1 MWNALVVTPLT
12 QGLIFLNDLI
22 QGMGAPYSWGFA
34 IILFTLIV
42 KIVTLP
48 LNLQQARSIKATQE
62 LQPKLQELQKK
73 YAKDKEKLAQA
84 QMELYREHGVNP
96 LGGCLPMLIQ
106 LPILFGLYQ
115 ALYKLA
121 STGEIV
127 GQRFLWIPDL
137 AFPTRE
143 VGIKWIWS
151 PPPELKGGWL
161 DVALYLILPVLTV
174 ATQIVM
180 QKMTTPPTAGRDP
193 QQAAMQQTMLIMPFF
208 FGFITLQVPSGLTL
222 YWVTSNI
229 FSLIQ
234 QYFIT
239 GWGSLLPHKEDT
251 GKPPKVKKEARIS
264 GVEGATAQKGKK
276 DGKGKRRKKK
286 R

>member
-12 QGLIFLNDLI
+12 QGLIYLNDFI

-48 LNLQQARSIKATQE
+48 LNLQQVRSIKATQE

-115 ALYKLA
+115 ALYRLA

-127 GQRFLWIPDL
+127 GQRFFWIPDL
-137 AFPTRE
+137 AFPSRE
-143 VGIKWIWS
+143 VGLNWLWPSK
-151 PPPELKGGWL
+151 PEFIGFAAA
-161 DVALYLILPVLTV
+161 ALYLILPVLTV
-174 ATQIVM
+174 VTQIAM
-180 QKMTTPPTAGRDP
+180 QRMTTSRAASQDP
-193 QQAAMQQTMLIMPFF
+193 QQAAMQQTMLIMPFM
-208 FGFITLQVPSGLTL
+208 FGFITLQVPAGLTL
-222 YWVTSNI
+222 YWVTSNL
-229 FSLIQ
+229 FSMIQ

-239 GWGSLLPHKEDT
+239 GWGSLLPQKE
-251 GKPPKVKKEARIS
+251 GEKAAKAKGEAKVS
-264 GVEGATAQKGKK
+264 SVGGSTAQKGKK

-286 R
+286 H

>member
-1 MWNALVVTPLT
+1 MWDALVVTPLT
-12 QGLIFLNDLI
+12 QGLIFLNGWI
-22 QGMGAPYSWGFA
+22 QGMGVPYSWGFA

-48 LNLQQARSIKATQE
+48 LNLQQARSMRATQE

-96 LGGCLPMLIQ
+96 LGGCLPMLVQ
-106 LPILFGLYQ
+106 LPVLFGLYQ
-115 ALYKLA
+115 ALYRLA

-143 VGIKWIWS
+143 VGLNWLWPSK
-151 PPPELKGGWL
+151 PEFIGF
-161 DVALYLILPVLTV
+161 AAAAFYLILPVLTV
-174 ATQIVM
+174 VTQIAM
-180 QKMTTPPTAGRDP
+180 QKMTTSSTASQDP
-193 QQAAMQQTMLIMPFF
+193 QQAAMQQTMLIMPFM
-208 FGFITLQVPSGLTL
+208 FGFITLQVPAGLTL
-222 YWVTSNI
+222 YWVTSNV
-229 FSLIQ
+229 FSMIQ

-239 GWGSLLPHKEDT
+239 GWGSLLPGKED
-251 GKPPKVKKEARIS
+251 GKAAKVKREAKAS
-264 GVEGATAQKGKK
+264 GVEGSTGQKGTE

>member
-22 QGMGAPYSWGFA
+22 QGIGAPYSWGFA

-48 LNLQQARSIKATQE
+48 LSLQQIRSMRATQE

-73 YAKDKEKLAQA
+73 HAKDKEKLAQA

-106 LPILFGLYQ
+106 FPILIGLYQ

-143 VGIKWIWS
+143 VGLKWVW
-151 PPPELKGGWL
+151 PPAPEFIGWAA
-161 DVALYLILPVLTV
+161 VLYLILPVLTV

-180 QKMTTPPTAGRDP
+180 QKMTTSSTASKDP
-193 QQAAMQQTMLIMPFF
+193 QQAAMQQTMLLMPFM
-208 FGFITLQVPSGLTL
+208 FGFITLQVPAGLTL

-229 FSLIQ
+229 FSMIQ

-239 GWGSLLPHKEDT
+239 GWGSLLPQKGDEKAT
-251 GKPPKVKKEARIS
+251 KVKREDKAS
-264 GVEGATAQKGKK
+264 DVKGSTAQKGKEN
-276 DGKGKRRKKK
+276 GKTKRRKKK

>member
-1 MWNALVVTPLT
+1 MWNTLVVTPLT
-12 QGLIFLNDLI
+12 QGLIFFNDLI
-22 QGMGAPYSWGFA
+22 QGVGAPYSWGFA

-48 LNLQQARSIKATQE
+48 LNLQQARSMKATQE

-73 YAKDKEKLAQA
+73 HAKDKEKLSQA
-84 QMELYREHGVNP
+84 QMELYREHGINP

-106 LPILFGLYQ
+106 FPILIGLYQ

-143 VGIKWIWS
+143 IGLKWAW
-151 PPPELKGGWL
+151 PPAPEFIGWAA
-161 DVALYLILPVLTV
+161 ALYLILPVLTV
-174 ATQIVM
+174 ATQIAM
-180 QKMTTPPTAGRDP
+180 QRMTTSSTASKDP
-193 QQAAMQQTMLIMPFF
+193 QQAAMQQTMLLMPFM
-208 FGFITLQVPSGLTL
+208 FGFITLQVPAGLTL

-239 GWGSLLPHKEDT
+239 GWGGLLPQKGDEKAT
-251 GKPPKVKKEARIS
+251 KVKREAKAS
-264 GVEGATAQKGKK
+264 DVKGSTDQKGNEN
-276 DGKGKRRKKK
+276 GKTKRRKKK

>member
-1 MWNALVVTPLT
+1 MWNTFVVTPLT

-22 QGMGAPYSWGFA
+22 RGMGIPYSWGFA
-34 IILFTLIV
+34 IILFTLVV

-48 LNLQQARSIKATQE
+48 LNLQQARSMKATQE
-62 LQPKLQELQKK
+62 LQPKLQDLQKK

-115 ALYKLA
+115 ALYRLA

-143 VGIKWIWS
+143 IGMKWVWPPS
-151 PPPELKGGWL
+151 PEFIGWATA
-161 DVALYLILPVLTV
+161 ALYVILPVLTV
-174 ATQIVM
+174 VTQIAM
-180 QKMTTPPTAGRDP
+180 QKMTTASTPSQDP
-193 QQAAMQQTMLIMPFF
+193 QQAAMQQTMLLMPFM

-222 YWVTSNI
+222 YWVVSNV
-229 FSLIQ
+229 FSMIQ

-239 GWGSLLPHKEDT
+239 GWGSLLPQKEPRPQVQKEVGVSGGKEST
-251 GKPPKVKKEARIS
+251 G
-264 GVEGATAQKGKK
+264 QKGKE
-276 DGKGKRRKKK
+276 DGKKKRRKKK

>member
-1 MWNALVVTPLT
+1 MWDSLVVTPLT

-22 QGMGAPYSWGFA
+22 QGIGAPHSWGFA

-42 KIVTLP
+42 KVVTLP
-48 LNLQQARSIKATQE
+48 LNLQQARSMKATQE

-143 VGIKWIWS
+143 IGIKWVWPS
-151 PPPELKGGWL
+151 APEFIGWAAA
-161 DVALYLILPVLTV
+161 ALYLVLPVLTV
-174 ATQIVM
+174 VTQIAM
-180 QKMTTPPTAGRDP
+180 QRMTTSPTASQDS
-193 QQAAMQQTMLIMPFF
+193 QQAAMQQTMLIMPFM
-208 FGFITLQVPSGLTL
+208 FGFITLQVPAGLTL
-222 YWVTSNI
+222 YWVTSNV
-229 FSLIQ
+229 FSMIQ

-239 GWGSLLPHKEDT
+239 GWGSLLPQKDER
-251 GKPPKVKKEARIS
+251 PKVKKEAKAS
-264 GVEGATAQKGKK
+264 GVKESTDQKGKK
-276 DGKGKRRKKK
+276 DGKRGRTKK

>member
-1 MWNALVVTPLT
+1 MWDALVVIPLT

-48 LNLQQARSIKATQE
+48 LNLQQARSMRATQE

-115 ALYKLA
+115 ALYRLA

-127 GQRFLWIPDL
+127 GERFLWIPDL

-143 VGIKWIWS
+143 IGLKWAW
-151 PPPELKGGWL
+151 PPAPEFIGWAA
-161 DVALYLILPVLTV
+161 ALYLILPVLTV
-174 ATQIVM
+174 VTQIAM
-180 QKMTTPPTAGRDP
+180 QRMTTSTAASKDP
-193 QQAAMQQTMLIMPFF
+193 QQAAMQQTMLMMPFM

-229 FSLIQ
+229 FSMIQ

-239 GWGSLLPHKEDT
+239 GWGSLLPQKEAER
-251 GKPPKVKKEARIS
+251 PAKVKREAKAS
-264 GVEGATAQKGKK
+264 GEERSKGQKGKENGR
-276 DGKGKRRKKK
+276 GKKKKK

>member
-1 MWNALVVTPLT
+1 MWDALVVTPLT

-48 LNLQQARSIKATQE
+48 LNLQQARSMKATQE

-73 YAKDKEKLAQA
+73 HGKDKEKLSQA

-127 GQRFLWIPDL
+127 GQRFFWIPDL
-137 AFPTRE
+137 AFPTPE
-143 VGIKWIWS
+143 VGVKWVW
-151 PPPELKGGWL
+151 PPAPEFIGWAAA
-161 DVALYLILPVLTV
+161 ALYVILPVLTV
-174 ATQIVM
+174 VTQIAM
-180 QKMTTPPTAGRDP
+180 QKMTTSPTASEDP
-193 QQAAMQQTMLIMPFF
+193 QQAAMQQTMLIMPFM

-229 FSLIQ
+229 FSMIQ

-239 GWGSLLPHKEDT
+239 GWGSLLPQKEDERST
-251 GKPPKVKKEARIS
+251 KVKKEARVS
-264 GVEGATAQKGKK
+264 GVRESTGQKGKE
-276 DGKGKRRKKK
+276 DGKRKRSRKK

>member
-12 QGLIFLNDLI
+12 QGLIFLNDLL
-22 QGMGAPYSWGFA
+22 QGIGAPYSWGFA

-48 LNLQQARSIKATQE
+48 LNLQQARSMKATQE

-73 YAKDKEKLAQA
+73 YAKDKEKLSQA

-106 LPILFGLYQ
+106 FPILIGLYQ
-115 ALYKLA
+115 ALYRLA

-127 GQRFLWIPDL
+127 GQRFFWIPDL

-143 VGIKWIWS
+143 IGLKWAW
-151 PPPELKGGWL
+151 PPAPEFIGWAA
-161 DVALYLILPVLTV
+161 ALYLILPVLTV
-174 ATQIVM
+174 ATQIAM
-180 QKMTTPPTAGRDP
+180 QRMTTSSTASKDP
-193 QQAAMQQTMLIMPFF
+193 QQAAMQQTMLLMPFM
-208 FGFITLQVPSGLTL
+208 FGFITLQVPAGLTL

-239 GWGSLLPHKEDT
+239 GRGSLLPQKRDEKAT
-251 GKPPKVKKEARIS
+251 KVKREAKAS
-264 GVEGATAQKGKK
+264 DVKGSTAQKGKEN
-276 DGKGKRRKKK
+276 GKTKRKKK
-286 R
+286 KR

>member
-1 MWNALVVTPLT
+1 MWDALVVNPLT

-22 QGMGAPYSWGFA
+22 QGLGVPYSWGFA

-73 YAKDKEKLAQA
+73 YAKDREKLAQA

-96 LGGCLPMLIQ
+96 FGGCLPLLIQ

-115 ALYKLA
+115 ALYRLA

-143 VGIKWIWS
+143 VGMKWVW
-151 PPPELKGGWL
+151 PPAPEFIGWAA
-161 DVALYLILPVLTV
+161 ALYLILPILTV
-174 ATQIVM
+174 VTQIAM
-180 QKMTTPPTAGRDP
+180 QKMTTPPAASQDP
-193 QQAAMQQTMLIMPFF
+193 QQAAMQQTMLIMPFM

-222 YWVTSNI
+222 YWVASNI
-229 FSLIQ
+229 FSMIQ

-239 GWGSLLPHKEDT
+239 GWGSLLPQ
-251 GKPPKVKKEARIS
+251 GAGPAKVRKEAGIS
-264 GVEGATAQKGKK
+264 GEGLIAQKGKD
-276 DGKGKRRKKK
+276 DGKRKRRTKK

>member
-1 MWNALVVTPLT
+1 MWDSLVVTPLT

-22 QGMGAPYSWGFA
+22 RGMGAPYSWGFA

-48 LNLQQARSIKATQE
+48 LNLQQARSMKATQE

-84 QMELYREHGVNP
+84 QMELYREHGVSP

-106 LPILFGLYQ
+106 LPVLFGLYQ
-115 ALYKLA
+115 ALYRLA

-143 VGIKWIWS
+143 IGIKWVW
-151 PPPELKGGWL
+151 PPAPEFIGWAAA
-161 DVALYLILPVLTV
+161 VLYMILPVLTV
-174 ATQIVM
+174 VTQIAM
-180 QKMTTPPTAGRDP
+180 QRMTTSSAASQDP
-193 QQAAMQQTMLIMPFF
+193 QQAAMQQTMLIMPFM
-208 FGFITLQVPSGLTL
+208 FGFITLQVPAGLTL
-222 YWVTSNI
+222 YWVTSNV
-229 FSLIQ
+229 FSMIQ

-239 GWGSLLPHKEDT
+239 GWGSLLPQKDE
-251 GKPPKVKKEARIS
+251 KPTKVKRGVRVS
-264 GVEGATAQKGKK
+264 GLEGSTGQKGKK
-276 DGKGKRRKKK
+276 DGEGKRKKK

>member
-1 MWNALVVTPLT
+1 MWNELVVEPLT
-12 QGLIFLNDLI
+12 VGLKFLNGWI

-48 LNLQQARSIKATQE
+48 LNLQQARSMKATQE

-73 YAKDKEKLAQA
+73 YAKDKEKLSQA

-106 LPILFGLYQ
+106 FPILIGLYQ
-115 ALYKLA
+115 ALYRLA

-143 VGIKWIWS
+143 IGVKWVW
-151 PPPELKGGWL
+151 PLAPEFRGWATA
-161 DVALYLILPVLTV
+161 ALYVVLPVLTV
-174 ATQIVM
+174 VTQIAM
-180 QKMTTPPTAGRDP
+180 QRMTTSRTASQDP
-193 QQAAMQQTMLIMPFF
+193 QQAAMQQTMLIMPFM
-208 FGFITLQVPSGLTL
+208 FGFITLQVPAGLTL
-222 YWVTSNI
+222 YWVTSNT
-229 FSLIQ
+229 FSMIQ

-239 GWGSLLPHKEDT
+239 GWGGLMPQKEDE
-251 GKPPKVKKEARIS
+251 KAAKVKREAKAS
-264 GVEGATAQKGKK
+264 GVKGSTGQKGKK
-276 DGKGKRRKKK
+276 DGKGKESKKK
-286 R
+286 H

>member
-1 MWNALVVTPLT
+1 MWNDLVVTPLT
-12 QGLIFLNDLI
+12 QGLLFLNDLI
-22 QGMGAPYSWGFA
+22 QGMGVPYSWGFA
-34 IILFTLIV
+34 IILFTLVV

-48 LNLQQARSIKATQE
+48 LNLQQARSMKATQE

-115 ALYKLA
+115 ALYRLA

-143 VGIKWIWS
+143 IGIKWVW
-151 PPPELKGGWL
+151 PPAPEFIGWAAA
-161 DVALYLILPVLTV
+161 ALYVILPVLTV
-174 ATQIVM
+174 VTQIAM
-180 QKMTTPPTAGRDP
+180 QKMTTSSTASQDP
-193 QQAAMQQTMLIMPFF
+193 QQAAMQQTMLIMPFM
-208 FGFITLQVPSGLTL
+208 FGFITLQVPAGLTL
-222 YWVTSNI
+222 YWVTSNL
-229 FSLIQ
+229 FSMIQ

-239 GWGSLLPHKEDT
+239 GWGSLLPPKEDQRPT
-251 GKPPKVKKEARIS
+251 KVKEAKAN
-264 GVEGATAQKGKK
+264 GVEGSTDQKGKK
-276 DGKGKRRKKK
+276 DGRRKRRKKK

>member
-1 MWNALVVTPLT
+1 MWNTLVVTPLT
-12 QGLIFLNDLI
+12 QGLIYLHDFI
-22 QGMGAPYSWGFA
+22 QGVGAPYSWGFA

-48 LNLQQARSIKATQE
+48 LNLQQARSMKATQE

-73 YAKDKEKLAQA
+73 HAKDKEKLSQA
-84 QMELYREHGVNP
+84 QMELYREHGINP

-106 LPILFGLYQ
+106 FPILIGLYQ

-143 VGIKWIWS
+143 IGLKWAW
-151 PPPELKGGWL
+151 PPAPEFIGWAA
-161 DVALYLILPVLTV
+161 ALYLILPVLTV
-174 ATQIVM
+174 ATQIAM
-180 QKMTTPPTAGRDP
+180 QRMTTSSTASKDP
-193 QQAAMQQTMLIMPFF
+193 QQAAMQQTMLLMPFM
-208 FGFITLQVPSGLTL
+208 FGFITLQVPAGLTL

-239 GWGSLLPHKEDT
+239 GWGGLLPQKGDEKAT
-251 GKPPKVKKEARIS
+251 KVKREAKAS
-264 GVEGATAQKGKK
+264 DVKGSTDQKGNEN
-276 DGKGKRRKKK
+276 GKTKRRKKK

>member
-12 QGLIFLNDLI
+12 QGLIFLNDWM
-22 QGMGAPYSWGFA
+22 QGLGVPYSWGFA

-48 LNLQQARSIKATQE
+48 LNLQQARSVKATQE

-73 YAKDKEKLAQA
+73 YAKDREKLAQA

-96 LGGCLPMLIQ
+96 FGGCLPLLIQ
-106 LPILFGLYQ
+106 FPILIGLYQ
-115 ALYKLA
+115 ALYRLA
-121 STGEIV
+121 STGKIV
-127 GQRFLWIPDL
+127 GQSFLWIPDL

-143 VGIKWIWS
+143 VGMKWVW
-151 PPPELKGGWL
+151 PPAPEFVGWTAA
-161 DVALYLILPVLTV
+161 ALYLILPVLTV
-174 ATQIVM
+174 VTQIAM
-180 QKMTTPPTAGRDP
+180 QKMTTSPTASQDP
-193 QQAAMQQTMLIMPFF
+193 QQAVMQQTMLIMPFM

-222 YWVTSNI
+222 YWVASNI
-229 FSLIQ
+229 FSMIQ

-239 GWGSLLPHKEDT
+239 GWGSLLPQASGPT
-251 GKPPKVKKEARIS
+251 TVKREAGVS
-264 GVEGATAQKGKK
+264 GEGFIAQKGKD
-276 DGKGKRRKKK
+276 DGKRKRRTKK

>member
-1 MWNALVVTPLT
+1 MWNELVVEPLT
-12 QGLIFLNDLI
+12 VGLKFLNGWI
-22 QGMGAPYSWGFA
+22 QGMGVPYSWGFA

-48 LNLQQARSIKATQE
+48 LNLQQARSMKATQE

-106 LPILFGLYQ
+106 FPILIGLYQ

-121 STGEIV
+121 FTGEIV

-143 VGIKWIWS
+143 IGIKWVW
-151 PPPELKGGWL
+151 PPAPEFIGWAAA
-161 DVALYLILPVLTV
+161 ALYVVLPVLTV
-174 ATQIVM
+174 VTQIAM
-180 QKMTTPPTAGRDP
+180 QRMTTSPTASQDP
-193 QQAAMQQTMLIMPFF
+193 QQAAMQQTMLIMPFM

-229 FSLIQ
+229 FSMIQ

-239 GWGSLLPHKEDT
+239 GWGSLLPRKQDEK
-251 GKPPKVKKEARIS
+251 GAKVKREARTS
-264 GVEGATAQKGKK
+264 DVEGSKGQKGKK

>member
-1 MWNALVVTPLT
+1 MWDTLVVTPLT

-22 QGMGAPYSWGFA
+22 EGMGAPYSWGFA

-48 LNLQQARSIKATQE
+48 LNLQQARSTRATQE

-115 ALYKLA
+115 ALYRLA

-143 VGIKWIWS
+143 VGLNWLWPSK
-151 PPPELKGGWL
+151 PEFIGFAAA
-161 DVALYLILPVLTV
+161 ALYLILPVLTV
-174 ATQIVM
+174 ITQIAM
-180 QKMTTPPTAGRDP
+180 QRMTTSPTASQDP
-193 QQAAMQQTMLIMPFF
+193 QQAAMQQTMLIMPFM
-208 FGFITLQVPSGLTL
+208 FGFITLQVPAGLTL
-222 YWVTSNI
+222 YWVTSNL
-229 FSLIQ
+229 FSMIQ

-239 GWGSLLPHKEDT
+239 GWGSLLPQQQGEKAA
-251 GKPPKVKKEARIS
+251 KVKRETKAS
-264 GVEGATAQKGKK
+264 SVEGSTDRKGKK
-276 DGKGKRRKKK
+276 DGKGKTRKKK

>member
-1 MWNALVVTPLT
+1 MWDALVVTPLT

-48 LNLQQARSIKATQE
+48 LNLQQARSMKATQE

-137 AFPTRE
+137 AFPTRGM
-143 VGIKWIWS
+143 GIKWVW
-151 PPPELKGGWL
+151 PPAPEFIGWATA
-161 DVALYLILPVLTV
+161 ALYLILPVLTV
-174 ATQIVM
+174 VTQIVM
-180 QKMTTPPTAGRDP
+180 QRMTTPPTASRDP
-193 QQAAMQQTMLIMPFF
+193 QQAAMQQTMLIMPFM
-208 FGFITLQVPSGLTL
+208 FGFITLQVPAGLTL

-229 FSLIQ
+229 FSMIQ

-239 GWGSLLPHKEDT
+239 GWGSLLPRKKDE
-251 GKPPKVKKEARIS
+251 KVAKVVKREAGTS
-264 GVEGATAQKGKK
+264 GVEEPTGRKGRK

>member
-1 MWNALVVTPLT
+1 MWNDLVITPLT
-12 QGLIFLNDLI
+12 QGLIYLNDFI

-48 LNLQQARSIKATQE
+48 LNLQQARSMKATQE
-62 LQPKLQELQKK
+62 LQPRLQELQKK

-84 QMELYREHGVNP
+84 QMELYREHGVSP

-106 LPILFGLYQ
+106 LPVLFGLYQ
-115 ALYKLA
+115 ALYRLA

-137 AFPTRE
+137 AFPARE
-143 VGIKWIWS
+143 IGIKWVW
-151 PPPELKGGWL
+151 PPAPEFIGW
-161 DVALYLILPVLTV
+161 AAAPLYVVLPVLTV
-174 ATQIVM
+174 VTQIAM
-180 QKMTTPPTAGRDP
+180 QRMTTSRAGSQDP
-193 QQAAMQQTMLIMPFF
+193 QQAAMQQTMLIMPFM
-208 FGFITLQVPSGLTL
+208 FGFITLQVPAGLTL
-222 YWVTSNI
+222 YWVTSNL
-229 FSLIQ
+229 FSMIQ

-239 GWGSLLPHKEDT
+239 GWGSLLPRKEDE
-251 GKPPKVKKEARIS
+251 KAAKVKKEAKAS
-264 GVEGATAQKGKK
+264 DVDESKGQKGTT

>member
-1 MWNALVVTPLT
+1 MT

-22 QGMGAPYSWGFA
+22 HGIGAPYSWGFA

-48 LNLQQARSIKATQE
+48 LSLQQVRSMKATQE
-62 LQPKLQELQKK
+62 LQPELQKLQKK

-106 LPILFGLYQ
+106 FPILIGLYQ

-137 AFPTRE
+137 AFPNRE
-143 VGIKWIWS
+143 VGLKWVWPS
-151 PPPELKGGWL
+151 APEFIGWAA
-161 DVALYLILPVLTV
+161 VLYLILPVLTV
-174 ATQIVM
+174 ASQIAM
-180 QKMTTPPTAGRDP
+180 QRMTTSRTASKDP
-193 QQAAMQQTMLIMPFF
+193 QQAAMQQTMLIMPFM
-208 FGFITLQVPSGLTL
+208 FGFITLQVPAGLTL

-229 FSLIQ
+229 FSMIQ

-239 GWGSLLPHKEDT
+239 GWGSFLPRREGDQAAK
-251 GKPPKVKKEARIS
+251 GKRGTKVS
-264 GVEGATAQKGKK
+264 GVKGSTAQKGKK
-276 DGKGKRRKKK
+276 DGKGKRKQEK

>member
-1 MWNALVVTPLT
+1 MWNSLVVAPLT

-42 KIVTLP
+42 KIATLP
-48 LNLQQARSIKATQE
+48 LSLQQIRSMRATQE
-62 LQPKLQELQKK
+62 LQPKLQKLQKK
-73 YAKDKEKLAQA
+73 HAKDKEKLAQA

-106 LPILFGLYQ
+106 FPILIGLYQ
-115 ALYKLA
+115 ALYRLA

-143 VGIKWIWS
+143 IGLKWAW
-151 PPPELKGGWL
+151 PPAPEFIGWAA
-161 DVALYLILPVLTV
+161 ALYLILPVLTV
-174 ATQIVM
+174 VTQVVM
-180 QKMTTPPTAGRDP
+180 QRMTTSSTASQDP
-193 QQAAMQQTMLIMPFF
+193 QQAAMQQTMLIMPFM
-208 FGFITLQVPSGLTL
+208 FGFITLQVPAGLTL

-229 FSLIQ
+229 FSMIQ

-239 GWGSLLPHKEDT
+239 GWGSLLPPEED
-251 GKPPKVKKEARIS
+251 GGAAKVKREAKT
-264 GVEGATAQKGKK
+264 GDVEGSISQRGKQ
-276 DGKGKRRKKK
+276 DGKGKRRQKKS
-286 R
+286 

>member
-1 MWNALVVTPLT
+1 MWDSLVVTPLT

-22 QGMGAPYSWGFA
+22 QGMGIPYSWGFA
-34 IILFTLIV
+34 IILFTLIM
-42 KIVTLP
+42 KAVTLP
-48 LNLQQARSIKATQE
+48 LNLQQARSMKATQE
-62 LQPKLQELQKK
+62 LQPKLEELKKK
-73 YAKDKEKLAQA
+73 YAKDKEKLSQA

-143 VGIKWIWS
+143 IGIKWIW
-151 PPPELKGGWL
+151 PPAPEFRGWTTA
-161 DVALYLILPVLTV
+161 ALYVILPVLTV
-174 ATQIVM
+174 VTQIAM
-180 QKMTTPPTAGRDP
+180 QRMTTSRTASQDP
-193 QQAAMQQTMLIMPFF
+193 QQAAMQQTMLFMPFM
-208 FGFITLQVPSGLTL
+208 FGFITLQVPAGLTL
-222 YWVTSNI
+222 YWVTSNL
-229 FSLIQ
+229 FSMIQ

-239 GWGSLLPHKEDT
+239 GWGSLLPQKGDEKAT
-251 GKPPKVKKEARIS
+251 EAKREAKVS
-264 GVEGATAQKGKK
+264 GVKGSTVQKGRESGTRKKGKK
-276 DGKGKRRKKK
+276 KR
-286 R
+286 

>member
-1 MWNALVVTPLT
+1 MWDTLVVTPLT
-12 QGLIFLNDLI
+12 QGLIYLNDFI

-48 LNLQQARSIKATQE
+48 LNLQQARSMKATQE
-62 LQPKLQELQKK
+62 LQPKLQDLQKK

-137 AFPTRE
+137 AFPARE
-143 VGIKWIWS
+143 IGIKWVW
-151 PPPELKGGWL
+151 PPAPEFIGWAAA
-161 DVALYLILPVLTV
+161 ALYVVLPVLTV
-174 ATQIVM
+174 VTQIAM
-180 QKMTTPPTAGRDP
+180 QRMTTSSTASQDP
-193 QQAAMQQTMLIMPFF
+193 QQAAMQQTMLIMPFM

-222 YWVTSNI
+222 YWVTSNL
-229 FSLIQ
+229 FSMIQ

-239 GWGSLLPHKEDT
+239 GWGSLLPRREDEEAA
-251 GKPPKVKKEARIS
+251 GVKKEAKTS
-264 GVEGATAQKGKK
+264 DADESKGQKGTK

>member
-1 MWNALVVTPLT
+1 MWDSFVVTPLT

-22 QGMGAPYSWGFA
+22 QGTGIPHSWGFA

-48 LNLQQARSIKATQE
+48 LNLQQVRSMKATQE

-115 ALYKLA
+115 ALYRLA

-143 VGIKWIWS
+143 AGIKWVW
-151 PPPELKGGWL
+151 PPAPEFIGWTAA
-161 DVALYLILPVLTV
+161 ALYVILPVLTV
-174 ATQIVM
+174 VTQIAM
-180 QKMTTPPTAGRDP
+180 QKMTTSPAASQDP
-193 QQAAMQQTMLIMPFF
+193 QQAAMQQTMLIMPFM

-222 YWVTSNI
+222 YWVISNI
-229 FSLIQ
+229 FSIIQ

-239 GWGSLLPHKEDT
+239 GWGSLLPSKE
-251 GKPPKVKKEARIS
+251 GEKAPKAKKEAKAN
-264 GVEGATAQKGKK
+264 GVEGPTGQKGKE
-276 DGKGKRRKKK
+276 DGKRKRRKKK

>member
-1 MWNALVVTPLT
+1 MWDSLVVTPLT

-22 QGMGAPYSWGFA
+22 QGIGAPYSWGFA

-42 KIVTLP
+42 KAVTLP
-48 LNLQQARSIKATQE
+48 LNLQQARSMKATQE

-73 YAKDKEKLAQA
+73 HAKDKEKLAQA
-84 QMELYREHGVNP
+84 QMELYREHGVSP

-143 VGIKWIWS
+143 IGIKWVW
-151 PPPELKGGWL
+151 PPAPEFIGWAAA
-161 DVALYLILPVLTV
+161 ALYLVLPVLTV
-174 ATQIVM
+174 VTQIAM
-180 QKMTTPPTAGRDP
+180 QRMTTSPTASQDS
-193 QQAAMQQTMLIMPFF
+193 QQAAMQQTMLIMPFM
-208 FGFITLQVPSGLTL
+208 FGFITLQVPAGLTL
-222 YWVTSNI
+222 YWVTSNA
-229 FSLIQ
+229 FSMIQ

-239 GWGSLLPHKEDT
+239 GWGSLLPQKDER
-251 GKPPKVKKEARIS
+251 PKVKKEAKAS
-264 GVEGATAQKGKK
+264 GVKESTDQKGKK
-276 DGKGKRRKKK
+276 DGKRGRTKKK

>member
-1 MWNALVVTPLT
+1 MWNSLVVTPMT
-12 QGLIFLNDLI
+12 QGLIFLHNLI
-22 QGMGAPYSWGFA
+22 QGVGTPYSWGFA

-42 KIVTLP
+42 KILTLP
-48 LNLQQARSIKATQE
+48 LNLQQARSIRATQE
-62 LQPKLQELQKK
+62 LQPRLQELQKK

-115 ALYKLA
+115 ALYRLA

-127 GQRFLWIPDL
+127 GQRFLWIPNL

-143 VGIKWIWS
+143 IGIKWAW
-151 PPPELKGGWL
+151 PPAPEFIGWEA
-161 DVALYLILPVLTV
+161 ALYLILPVLTV
-174 ATQIVM
+174 VTQIVM
-180 QKMTTPPTAGRDP
+180 QRMTTSRAASQDP
-193 QQAAMQQTMLIMPFF
+193 QQAAMQQTMLIMPFM
-208 FGFITLQVPSGLTL
+208 FGFITLQVPAGLTL
-222 YWVTSNI
+222 YWVTSNL
-229 FSLIQ
+229 FSMIQ

-239 GWGSLLPHKEDT
+239 GWGSLLPHQEDEK
-251 GKPPKVKKEARIS
+251 GAQVKRKAKAS
-264 GVEGATAQKGKK
+264 GMGGSTAQKGKK
-276 DGKGKRRKKK
+276 DGKRKKK

>member
-1 MWNALVVTPLT
+1 MWDALVVTPLT
-12 QGLIFLNDLI
+12 QGLIYLNDFI

-42 KIVTLP
+42 KLVTLP
-48 LNLQQARSIKATQE
+48 LNLQQVRSMKATQE

-96 LGGCLPMLIQ
+96 LGGCLPTLIQ

-143 VGIKWIWS
+143 IGIKWVW
-151 PPPELKGGWL
+151 PPAPEFIGWAAA
-161 DVALYLILPVLTV
+161 ALYVILPVLTV
-174 ATQIVM
+174 VTQIAM
-180 QKMTTPPTAGRDP
+180 QRMTTSPTASQDP
-193 QQAAMQQTMLIMPFF
+193 QQAAMQQTMLIMPFM
-208 FGFITLQVPSGLTL
+208 FGFITLQVPAGLTL

-229 FSLIQ
+229 FSMIQ

-239 GWGSLLPHKEDT
+239 GWGSLLPQEEDER
-251 GKPPKVKKEARIS
+251 PKVKKEAQVS
-264 GVEGATAQKGKK
+264 DVEGSTAQKGKK
-276 DGKGKRRKKK
+276 DGKKRKKK

>member
-1 MWNALVVTPLT
+1 MWDSLVVTPLT
-12 QGLIFLNDLI
+12 QGLIFLNDVI
-22 QGMGAPYSWGFA
+22 QGIGAPYSWGFA

-42 KIVTLP
+42 KAVTLP
-48 LNLQQARSIKATQE
+48 LNLQQARSMKATQE

-73 YAKDKEKLAQA
+73 YAKDKEKLSQA

-143 VGIKWIWS
+143 IGIKWAW
-151 PPPELKGGWL
+151 PPAPEFIGWAAA
-161 DVALYLILPVLTV
+161 ALYVILPVLTV
-174 ATQIVM
+174 VTQIAM
-180 QKMTTPPTAGRDP
+180 QRMTTSPTAGQDP
-193 QQAAMQQTMLIMPFF
+193 QQAAMQQTMLIMPFKVAGAPKENRRIKRMCKKF
-208 FGFITLQVPSGLTL
+208 MPGGGNAFNAAVICFMLATEAKIMLFAGNELS
-222 YWVTSNI
+222 WKK
-229 FSLIQ
+229 
-234 QYFIT
+234 QY
-239 GWGSLLPHKEDT
+239 
-251 GKPPKVKKEARIS
+251 
-264 GVEGATAQKGKK
+264 
-276 DGKGKRRKKK
+276 
-286 R
+286 

>member
-1 MWNALVVTPLT
+1 MWDALVVTPLT
-12 QGLIFLNDLI
+12 QGLIYLHDFI
-22 QGMGAPYSWGFA
+22 QGVGAPYSWGFA

-42 KIVTLP
+42 KLVTLP
-48 LNLQQARSIKATQE
+48 LNLQQVRSMKATQE

-121 STGEIV
+121 STGDIV

-143 VGIKWIWS
+143 IGMKWVW
-151 PPPELKGGWL
+151 PPAPEFIGWAA
-161 DVALYLILPVLTV
+161 VALYLILPVLTV
-174 ATQIVM
+174 VTQIAM
-180 QKMTTPPTAGRDP
+180 QRMTTSPTASQDP
-193 QQAAMQQTMLIMPFF
+193 QQAAMQQTMLIMPFM

-222 YWVTSNI
+222 YWVTSNV
-229 FSLIQ
+229 FSMIQ

-239 GWGSLLPHKEDT
+239 GWGSLLPQEEDERS
-251 GKPPKVKKEARIS
+251 KVKKEAKVS
-264 GVEGATAQKGKK
+264 GVEGSTAQKGKK

>member
-1 MWNALVVTPLT
+1 MWDSLVVTPMT
-12 QGLIFLNDLI
+12 QGLIFLHNLI
-22 QGMGAPYSWGFA
+22 QGVGAPYSWGFA

-48 LNLQQARSIKATQE
+48 LNLQQARSMKATQE

-73 YAKDKEKLAQA
+73 HAKDKEKLAQA

-143 VGIKWIWS
+143 IGIKWAW
-151 PPPELKGGWL
+151 PPAPEFIGWAAA
-161 DVALYLILPVLTV
+161 VLYLILPVLTV
-174 ATQIVM
+174 VTQIAM
-180 QKMTTPPTAGRDP
+180 QRMTTSSTASQDP
-193 QQAAMQQTMLIMPFF
+193 QQAAMQQTMLIMPFM
-208 FGFITLQVPSGLTL
+208 FGFITLQVPAGLTL
-222 YWVTSNI
+222 YWVTSNL
-229 FSLIQ
+229 FSMIQ

-239 GWGSLLPHKEDT
+239 GWGSLLPHKEDEK
-251 GKPPKVKKEARIS
+251 GAKVIREAKAS
-264 GVEGATAQKGKK
+264 SMGESTVQKGKK
-276 DGKGKRRKKK
+276 DGKGKRKKK

>member
-1 MWNALVVTPLT
+1 MWNSLVVTPLT

-42 KIVTLP
+42 KIATLP
-48 LNLQQARSIKATQE
+48 LSLQQIRSMRATQE
-62 LQPKLQELQKK
+62 LQPKLQKLQKK
-73 YAKDKEKLAQA
+73 HAKDKEKLAQA

-106 LPILFGLYQ
+106 FPILIGLYQ
-115 ALYKLA
+115 ALYRLA

-143 VGIKWIWS
+143 IGLKWAW
-151 PPPELKGGWL
+151 PPAPEFIGWAA
-161 DVALYLILPVLTV
+161 ALYLILPVLTV
-174 ATQIVM
+174 VTQVVM
-180 QKMTTPPTAGRDP
+180 QRMTTSSTASQDP
-193 QQAAMQQTMLIMPFF
+193 QQAAMQQTMLIMPFM
-208 FGFITLQVPSGLTL
+208 FGFITLQVPAGLTL

-229 FSLIQ
+229 FSMIQ

-239 GWGSLLPHKEDT
+239 GWGSLLPPEED
-251 GKPPKVKKEARIS
+251 GGAAKVKREAKT
-264 GVEGATAQKGKK
+264 GDVEGSISQRGKQ
-276 DGKGKRRKKK
+276 DGKGKRRQKKS
-286 R
+286 

>member
-1 MWNALVVTPLT
+1 MWDALVVTPLT
-12 QGLIFLNDLI
+12 QGLIYLNDFI
-22 QGMGAPYSWGFA
+22 QGIGAPYSWGFA

-48 LNLQQARSIKATQE
+48 LNLQQARSMKATQE
-62 LQPKLQELQKK
+62 LQPRLQELQKK
-73 YAKDKEKLAQA
+73 YAKDKEKLTQA

-106 LPILFGLYQ
+106 FPILIGLYQ
-115 ALYKLA
+115 ALYKLT
-121 STGEIV
+121 STIE
-127 GQRFLWIPDL
+127 GQRFLWIPNL

-143 VGIKWIWS
+143 IGIKWVW
-151 PPPELKGGWL
+151 PPAPEFIGWAAA
-161 DVALYLILPVLTV
+161 ALYLILPVLTV

-180 QKMTTPPTAGRDP
+180 QKMTTSPTASQDP
-193 QQAAMQQTMLIMPFF
+193 QQAAMQQTMLIMPFM
-208 FGFITLQVPSGLTL
+208 FGFITLQVPAGLTL

-229 FSLIQ
+229 FSMVQ

-239 GWGSLLPHKEDT
+239 GWGSLLPRKEDEKAT
-251 GKPPKVKKEARIS
+251 KVRREASVS
-264 GVEGATAQKGKK
+264 GVEGSKAQKGKK
-276 DGKGKRRKKK
+276 DGKGKARKRK

>member
-1 MWNALVVTPLT
+1 MWDALVVTPMT

-48 LNLQQARSIKATQE
+48 LNLQQARSMKATQE

-73 YAKDKEKLAQA
+73 YAKDKEKLTQA

-96 LGGCLPMLIQ
+96 LGGCLPTLIQ
-106 LPILFGLYQ
+106 VPILFGLYQ

-143 VGIKWIWS
+143 IGIKWVW
-151 PPPELKGGWL
+151 PPAPEFIGWAA
-161 DVALYLILPVLTV
+161 ALYLILPVLTV
-174 ATQIVM
+174 VSQIAM
-180 QKMTTPPTAGRDP
+180 QRMTTSPTASQDP
-193 QQAAMQQTMLIMPFF
+193 QQAAMQQTMLIMPFM

-229 FSLIQ
+229 FSMIQ

-239 GWGSLLPHKEDT
+239 GWGSLLPRKDE
-251 GKPPKVKKEARIS
+251 KAAKVKKEAKAS
-264 GVEGATAQKGKK
+264 GVEGSTAQKGKK

>member
-1 MWNALVVTPLT
+1 MWDALVVTPLT
-12 QGLIFLNDLI
+12 QGLILLNDLI
-22 QGMGAPYSWGFA
+22 QGVGAPYSWGFA

-42 KIVTLP
+42 KILTLP
-48 LNLQQARSIKATQE
+48 LNLQQARSMKATQE

-84 QMELYREHGVNP
+84 QMELYREHGVSP

-115 ALYKLA
+115 ALFKLA

-143 VGIKWIWS
+143 IGMKWAW
-151 PPPELKGGWL
+151 PPAPEFIGWAAAA
-161 DVALYLILPVLTV
+161 VYLVLPVLTV
-174 ATQIVM
+174 VTQIAM
-180 QKMTTPPTAGRDP
+180 QRMTTSPTASKDP
-193 QQAAMQQTMLIMPFF
+193 QQAAMQQSMLIMPFM
-208 FGFITLQVPSGLTL
+208 FGFITLQVPAGLTL
-222 YWVTSNI
+222 YWVTSNL
-229 FSLIQ
+229 FSMLQ

-239 GWGSLLPHKEDT
+239 GWGSLLPQKGEKAT
-251 GKPPKVKKEARIS
+251 KVKREAKAS
-264 GVEGATAQKGKK
+264 DVKGSASQKGKES
-276 DGKGKRRKKK
+276 GTRKKK
-286 R
+286 KR